1 MRLFTDEDFQFGLET
16 VLGGAYRQASDVGE
30 VLATAARIPDG
41 DADAWI
47 GAWQATADGAWGAGE
62 TARHAGRRVTALS
75 CYRRA
80 ATYYSAALYCAAK
93 AQGLGPEAELAVWRR
108 HRECWEHVVDL
119 SSAPGER
126 ISIPYEGT
134 SLRGYLFPAPDAAP
148 GERRPLV
155 IMNNGSDGATSAM
168 WGHGGAAAAER
179 GYHWMTFDGP
189 GQQYALYEQGLPFRH
204 DWEAALTPVLDT
216 MLERDDVD
224 RKRIAV
230 IGVSQAGFWVPRALA
245 FEHRLA
251 AGVADGGAVDVSRS
265 WLGPLSAEL
274 RQLLDAGEKDAFD
287 EQLRRAEAASP
298 ALASA
303 LEFRGRPYGIASG
316 SRYELF
322 TAVAAYRL
330 GEEVENV
337 TTPMLVLDPEDEQF
351 FPGQPQ
357 ELYDL
362 LPGEKQ
368 LIRFTAAEGANRH
381 CEPLA
386 VGLRDARVFDWLE
399 AYLG

>member
-1 MRLFTDEDFQFGLET
+1 MRLFTDDDFQFGLET
-16 VLGGAYRQASDVGE
+16 VLGGAYQQASDIGE
-30 VLATAARIPDG
+30 VLATAERIPDG

-47 GAWQATADGAWGAGE
+47 SEWTATAEGAWGAGE
-62 TARHAGRRVTALS
+62 TARHAGRRATALS
-75 CYRRA
+75 FYRRA
-80 ATYYSAALYCAAK
+80 ATYYATVLYCTAK
-93 AQGLGPEAELAVWRR
+93 AKQFGPDAELAVWRR

-119 SSAPGER
+119 SPVPGER

-134 SLRGYLFPAPDAAP
+134 DLRGYFFRAPDAAP

-168 WGHGGAAAAER
+168 WGHGGAAAGER

-189 GQQYALYEQGLPFRH
+189 GQQYALYEQGIPFRH
-204 DWEAALTPVLDT
+204 DWEAALTPVIDML
-216 MLERDDVD
+216 LERDDVD

-265 WLGPLSAEL
+265 WLAPLPKEL
-274 RQLLDAGEKDAFD
+274 RQLLEAGEQAAFD
-287 EQLRRAEAASP
+287 EQMRKAEQVSP
-298 ALASA
+298 AGTAT

-322 TAVAAYRL
+322 KAVAAYRL
-330 GEEVENV
+330 GDEVEDI

-357 ELYDL
+357 ELYDR
-362 LPGEKQ
+362 LPGEKK
-368 LIRFTAAEGANRH
+368 LIRFTSAEGGNRH

-386 VGLRDARVFDWLE
+386 VSLRDARIFDWLE
-399 AYLG
+399 TYLG